1 MYFIILALL
10 VGSAVAAGLTSNAA
24 QQPLTLQLTHH
35 WSSNETIY
43 AALSHHKEFSKLIKA
58 IDFADKIASVLNDT
72 SADITFFAV
81 PDSALRRSH
90 KHHPEFKAIASS
102 AQPYDLVDAV
112 AFVEEFQASK
122 DNKNDRDK
130 KKFKKFLKKLVQ
142 AILEYHILPDKF
154 DVERLAG
161 NNTFPTYLVLPEAL
175 GSRPLRIRV
184 AHSLVSPVPTINFY
198 SKVVKP
204 DNNASNGVVHVVNHP
219 LLPPP
224 PAFQDLF
231 LAPSIFA
238 TFTSA
243 IQRTGLTD
251 LLDLR
256 YRHGRK
262 DEKGTLIGSNTVTV
276 FAPTNHAFEQLPK
289 KLRTFLFSPF
299 GTRILRRLLQYHIVP
314 GVVFHTD
321 YIYNKTSDNF
331 YSSCGHRT
339 FDLFKVG
346 LPGTDMFSFEYRDS
360 CPDLCVAQFRVPL
373 SEGIL
378 TEDSPGVFA
387 KDIEHPEPIESF
399 DEELPSA
406 LTNYTLHA
414 HVEKFKF
421 SIPIPS
427 PHNSHIITKFNING
441 HRVIVPDIIGL
452 NGAVHM
458 IEHILDPR
466 GHSHHGQ
473 ANWED
478 WEEWLPQWAGEH

>member
-10 VGSAVAAGLTSNAA
+10 VGSAVAAGLISNAA

-72 SADITFFAV
+72 SAD
-81 PDSALRRSH
+81 ALRRSH

-204 DNNASNGVVHVVNHP
+204 DNNASNGLSLNP
-219 LLPPP
+219 SLARLKRSLQALYMLLIILSYLHL
-224 PAFQDLF
+224 QL
-231 LAPSIFA
+231 SRIF
-238 TFTSA
+238 SWRL
-243 IQRTGLTD
+243 Q
-251 LLDLR
+251 
-256 YRHGRK
+256 
-262 DEKGTLIGSNTVTV
+262 S
-276 FAPTNHAFEQLPK
+276 LPH
-289 KLRTFLFSPF
+289 L
-299 GTRILRRLLQYHIVP
+299 
-314 GVVFHTD
+314 
-321 YIYNKTSDNF
+321 
-331 YSSCGHRT
+331 
-339 FDLFKVG
+339 
-346 LPGTDMFSFEYRDS
+346 
-360 CPDLCVAQFRVPL
+360 
-373 SEGIL
+373 
-378 TEDSPGVFA
+378 
-387 KDIEHPEPIESF
+387 
-399 DEELPSA
+399 
-406 LTNYTLHA
+406 
-414 HVEKFKF
+414 
-421 SIPIPS
+421 
-427 PHNSHIITKFNING
+427 
-441 HRVIVPDIIGL
+441 
-452 NGAVHM
+452 
-458 IEHILDPR
+458 
-466 GHSHHGQ
+466 
-473 ANWED
+473 
-478 WEEWLPQWAGEH
+478 